1 MPTYKVIRIE
11 KVSQKER
18 EERKIITLVLRHS
31 AQLEKD
37 LNKVVS
43 KHSKAVEVKVE
54 D

>member
-11 KVSQKER
+11 KVSQNKKD
-18 EERKIITLVLRHS
+18 RKIITTVLRHS

-43 KHSKAVEVKVE
+43 KHRKAVEIKVE
-54 D
+54 G